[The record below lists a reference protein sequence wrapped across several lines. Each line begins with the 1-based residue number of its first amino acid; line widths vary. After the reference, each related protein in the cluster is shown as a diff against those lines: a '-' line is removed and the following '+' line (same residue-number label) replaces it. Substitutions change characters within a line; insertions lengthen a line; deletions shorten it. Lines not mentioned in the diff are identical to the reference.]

1 VIVLDTHVLIWWRSA
16 PSRLSAPAQAVI
28 RSARS
33 IGVSAISCWET
44 AMLVSRGRIALDRE
58 VDVWLQQ
65 ALADIAVVD
74 VTCDVAA
81 AAGSMDV
88 ERFLGDPADRLIL
101 ATARDRGAQ
110 LVTADRALLK
120 YAPDDT
126 IW

>member
-1 VIVLDTHVLIWWRSA
+1 
-16 PSRLSAPAQAVI
+16 
-28 RSARS
+28 
-33 IGVSAISCWET
+33 
-44 AMLVSRGRIALDRE
+44 MLVSRGRIALDRE